1 MAEGALFHLAEKVLE
16 LLRSLTLQEVK
27 LASSVK
33 TEIEKLTNTVTT
45 IQAVILDAEKQSS
58 QDHQIKDWLRKLK
71 DVLHDADDLLDDFS
85 TDVLRQKVMTK
96 KELFI
101 FQWLNLLDLVAPSTA
116 AASTSSPNTSEV
128 PKTGL
133 NTTFQGGLLKD
144 VAESVIKWAR
154 DGLERRGIGE
164 SMYLNELAE
173 DVITGVTP
181 AEKLAQMYNEKWGK
195 NVYPVF
201 EELRY

>member
-33 TEIEKLTNTVTT
+33 AEIEKLTNTVTT

-58 QDHQIKDWLRKLK
+58 EDHQIKDWLKKLK

-101 FQWLNLLDLVAPSTA
+101 FQLLNLLDFAPPSTA
-116 AASTSSPNTSEV
+116 AVSTSPPNISKSLFKHSATMCMFFSLITRKKRIWGIAKWVDRVFGPKRGGTSM
-128 PKTGL
+128 
-133 NTTFQGGLLKD
+133 N
-144 VAESVIKWAR
+144 S
-154 DGLERRGIGE
+154 
-164 SMYLNELAE
+164 
-173 DVITGVTP
+173 
-181 AEKLAQMYNEKWGK
+181 
-195 NVYPVF
+195 
-201 EELRY
+201 